1 MTKKPKALI
10 AHEEAKAYDRIK
22 SKHIIENLYTDFTLW
37 HELPDFKNTISAP
50 NGRRIELM
58 DDPAVIVGVGKLK
71 GTDKK
76 VAVIAQQTPSNDEER
91 TKFNFGLVKADGY
104 GLSHNMMEYAED
116 HGLVLTTY
124 IDTVG
129 GDPYE
134 YSAEKLQSWLISYC
148 QSKMISLN
156 TKSISTVLG
165 LGGSGGAIAI
175 QLAHKRLMLS
185 RAEYSVITAEGCSAI
200 LFRNTDKVLEALQV
214 LQPTADHMKRY
225 GIIDEIVKEPNLD
238 KSNYLELTLDRTKK
252 AIIKSIEELEHL
264 DAKYLKKSLREKIN
278 QCGQLEKEPKRYKG
292 IAKKIKAWLPSYFSK
307 SATPDVEQMQIAL
320 YGAEPYFCNDEK
332 DSEDKIVRHGCRKQF
347 TSEELHKNFSACPE
361 CFKPE
366 TLGSDDYLKFLI
378 DENTFREIRDD
389 LSTEDIDSR
398 FKIFDYSSSREKL
411 KKKTD
416 SRDSLVIGYGNIFD
430 FPVAIAVCDFRFMG
444 GSMSAIF
451 GEKMKLIV
459 EHAIEHNLP
468 LITVTASGGARMQEG
483 TIALY
488 QMAKTISA
496 ILQLQEAGL
505 PNISILGHPTTGG
518 ALASYAV
525 QGDFIIAERKAI
537 VAFAGDRV
545 VKLTSGGRGVDPII
559 MTSEFYKEHG
569 GVHLVSERNQL
580 KSIIAGLIKLRGF
593 EQIERPELKEAL
605 EDSEE
610 WL

>member
-10 AHEEAKAYDRIK
+10 AHEEAKTYDRIK
-22 SKHIIENLYTDFTLW
+22 SKHIIENIYSDFTPW
-37 HELPDFKNTISAP
+37 NELPDFSNVITAP
-50 NGRRIELM
+50 NGRKIELV
-58 DDPAVIVGVGKLK
+58 DDPALIIGVGKLK
-71 GTDKK
+71 GTNKE

-104 GLSHNMMEYAED
+104 GLSHNMMEYAENN
-116 HGLVLTTY
+116 GLILNTY

-148 QSKMISLN
+148 QSKMISLK
-156 TKSISTVLG
+156 TKSISTVVG

-200 LFRNTDKVLEALQV
+200 LFRSADKVIEALQV
-214 LQPTADHMKRY
+214 LQPTADHMKKY
-225 GIIDEIVKEPNLD
+225 GIIDEIIKEPALD
-238 KSNYLELTLDRTKK
+238 KSNYIDLTIERINK
-252 AIIKSIEELEHL
+252 AIVKSVEELEHL
-264 DAKYLKKSLREKIN
+264 DVKYLKKSLTDKID

-292 IAKKIKAWLPSYFSK
+292 IAKRLKAWLPQYFSQP
-307 SATPDVEQMQIAL
+307 STPDVEQMQIAL

-332 DSEDKIVRHGCRKQF
+332 DTEDKIVRNGCRKQF
-347 TSEELHKNFSACPE
+347 TREELHENISACPE

-366 TLGSDDYLKFLI
+366 TLGSDDYLEFLI
-378 DENTFREIRDD
+378 DENTFHEIRDD

-416 SRDSLVIGYGNIFD
+416 SKDSLIIGYGNIFD
-430 FPVAIAVCDFRFMG
+430 FPVAVAVCDFRFMG

-451 GEKMKLIV
+451 GEKMRLIV
-459 EHAIEHNLP
+459 EHAIEHKLP

-496 ILQLQEAGL
+496 IIKLKEAGL

-537 VAFAGDRV
+537 IAFAGDRV
-545 VKLTSGGRGVDPII
+545 VKLTSGGRGVDPKI
-559 MTSEFYKEHG
+559 MTSEFYKDQG
-569 GVHLVSERNQL
+569 GVHLVTERNQF
-580 KSIIAGLIKLRGF
+580 KSLIAGMLRLKGF
-593 EQIERPELKEAL
+593 QQINKNDIRDL